1 MAAVELEWIP
11 ETLYNTAISAVVDN
25 YIRSRRDIRSLPEN
39 IQFDVYYKSE
49 GGIRQCGLQW
59 ALEAPSPLAG
69 EQSRVEWRIQQ
80 QRGPGQQLGGK
91 RVAWGAGD
99 SLGGSRG
106 QSLPKAGAEA
116 ARVHL
121 PPRPRVLL
129 HCSTCLDE
137 LSCEWGRRGRCL
149 APGLRLPH
157 LRGQSLGI
165 LSASIAISGSH
176 TLLCPI
182 WSVKSDDPN
191 LAAILKRLVDI
202 KKGNTLILQYL
213 KRSSLTSVNYSLPQH
228 PDVEM
233 LIIPSQQSSTHRREV
248 SSEDED
254 EEMPEDAEDLDH
266 YEMKEKNQLRA
277 GSLKMMAS
285 EKKTWPSLKLK
296 NQRQDYL
303 NGAVSGSVQ
312 ATACL
317 MKKLGVMSP
326 FLCRGY
332 VLGGGAICME
342 LLTKQGWS
350 SAYLIESVIMQ
361 ISATLL
367 YQQGRLCQ
375 LGSEFC
381 ELEVFAKV
389 LRALD
394 KRHLLHHCFQAL
406 MDHGVKVASVL
417 AYSFSRRCSYIAES
431 DAAVKEKAIQVGF
444 VLGGFLS
451 DAGWYSDAEKVFLSC
466 LQLCTLHDE
475 MLHWFRAVECC
486 VRLLHVRNGN
496 CKYHLGE
503 ETFKLAQTYMD
514 KLSKHGQQANKAAL
528 YGELCALLFA
538 KSHYDEAYKWCI
550 EAMKEITA
558 GLPVKVVVDVLR
570 QASKACVVK
579 REFKKA
585 EQLIKHAV
593 YLARDHFGSKHPK
606 YSDTLLDYGFYLLN
620 VDNICQSVAIYQA
633 ALDIRQSVFGGKN
646 IHVAT
651 AHEDLAYSSY
661 VHQYSS
667 GKFDNALFHAER
679 AIGIITHILPED
691 HLLLASSKRVKALI
705 LEEIAIDC
713 HNKETEQRLLQ
724 EAHDLHLSSLQ
735 LAKKAFGEFNVQ
747 TAKHYGNLGRLYQS
761 MRKFKE
767 AEEMHIKAIQ
777 IKEQLLGQEDY
788 EVALSVGHLA
798 SLYNYDMNQYEN
810 AEKLYLRSI
819 AIGKK
824 LFGEGYSGLEYD
836 YRGLIKLY
844 NSVGNYEK
852 VFEYHNVLSNWNRLR
867 DRQYSVTDAL
877 EDVNTSPQST
887 EEVVQS
893 FLISQNVEGP
903 SC

>member
-25 YIRSRRDIRSLPEN
+25 YSRSRRDIRSLPEN
-39 IQFDVYYKSE
+39 IQFDVYYK
-49 GGIRQCGLQW
+49 
-59 ALEAPSPLAG
+59 
-69 EQSRVEWRIQQ
+69 
-80 QRGPGQQLGGK
+80 
-91 RVAWGAGD
+91 
-99 SLGGSRG
+99 
-106 QSLPKAGAEA
+106 
-116 ARVHL
+116 
-121 PPRPRVLL
+121 
-129 HCSTCLDE
+129 
-137 LSCEWGRRGRCL
+137 
-149 APGLRLPH
+149 
-157 LRGQSLGI
+157 
-165 LSASIAISGSH
+165 
-176 TLLCPI
+176 
-182 WSVKSDDPN
+182 
-191 LAAILKRLVDI
+191 
-202 KKGNTLILQYL
+202 
-213 KRSSLTSVNYSLPQH
+213 
-228 PDVEM
+228 
-233 LIIPSQQSSTHRREV
+233 
-248 SSEDED
+248 
-254 EEMPEDAEDLDH
+254 
-266 YEMKEKNQLRA
+266 
-277 GSLKMMAS
+277 
-285 EKKTWPSLKLK
+285 
-296 NQRQDYL
+296 
-303 NGAVSGSVQ
+303 
-312 ATACL
+312 
-317 MKKLGVMSP
+317 
-326 FLCRGY
+326 
-332 VLGGGAICME
+332 
-342 LLTKQGWS
+342 
-350 SAYLIESVIMQ
+350 
-361 ISATLL
+361 L

-375 LGSEFC
+375 LGGEFC

-389 LRALD
+389 LRASD

-417 AYSFSRRCSYIAES
+417 ANSFSRRCSYIAES
-431 DAAVKEKAIQVGF
+431 DAHVKEKAIQFGF

-451 DAGWYSDAEKVFLSC
+451 DAGWYGDAEKVFLSC
-466 LQLCTLHDE
+466 LQLCTLHSE
-475 MLHWFRAVECC
+475 VLHCYRAVECC

-503 ETFKLAQTYMD
+503 ETFKLAQSYMD
-514 KLSKHGQQANKAAL
+514 KLAKHGHQANKAAL

-538 KSHYDEAYKWCI
+538 KSHYDEAYRWCI
-550 EAMKEITA
+550 EAMKEITP
-558 GLPVKVVVDVLR
+558 GLPVKVIVDVLR
-570 QASKACVVK
+570 QASKVIF
-579 REFKKA
+579 RFKKMSPWI
-585 EQLIKHAV
+585 LIQYFV
-593 YLARDHFGSKHPK
+593 SCREHFGHKHPK

-620 VDNICQSVAIYQA
+620 VDNICQSVAIYQT

-679 AIGIITHILPED
+679 AIDIITHILPED

-713 HNKETEQRLLQ
+713 HNKETEERLLQ

-777 IKEQLLGQEDY
+777 IKEQLLGHEDY

-798 SLYNYDMNQYEN
+798 SLYNYDMNQYED
-810 AEKLYLRSI
+810 AERLYLRSI

-867 DRQYSVTDAL
+867 DRQFAVADAL
-877 EDVNTSPQST
+877 EDVNTTPQQT
-887 EEVVQS
+887 QEVVQA
-893 FLISQNVEGP
+893 FLLAQSLGP
-903 SC
+903 TRPCLG

>member
-25 YIRSRRDIRSLPEN
+25 YSRSRRDIRSLPEN
-39 IQFDVYYKSE
+39 IQFDVYYK
-49 GGIRQCGLQW
+49 
-59 ALEAPSPLAG
+59 
-69 EQSRVEWRIQQ
+69 
-80 QRGPGQQLGGK
+80 
-91 RVAWGAGD
+91 
-99 SLGGSRG
+99 
-106 QSLPKAGAEA
+106 
-116 ARVHL
+116 
-121 PPRPRVLL
+121 
-129 HCSTCLDE
+129 
-137 LSCEWGRRGRCL
+137 
-149 APGLRLPH
+149 
-157 LRGQSLGI
+157 
-165 LSASIAISGSH
+165 
-176 TLLCPI
+176 
-182 WSVKSDDPN
+182 
-191 LAAILKRLVDI
+191 
-202 KKGNTLILQYL
+202 
-213 KRSSLTSVNYSLPQH
+213 
-228 PDVEM
+228 
-233 LIIPSQQSSTHRREV
+233 
-248 SSEDED
+248 
-254 EEMPEDAEDLDH
+254 
-266 YEMKEKNQLRA
+266 
-277 GSLKMMAS
+277 
-285 EKKTWPSLKLK
+285 
-296 NQRQDYL
+296 
-303 NGAVSGSVQ
+303 
-312 ATACL
+312 
-317 MKKLGVMSP
+317 
-326 FLCRGY
+326 
-332 VLGGGAICME
+332 
-342 LLTKQGWS
+342 
-350 SAYLIESVIMQ
+350 
-361 ISATLL
+361 L

-375 LGSEFC
+375 LGGEFC

-389 LRALD
+389 LRASD

-417 AYSFSRRCSYIAES
+417 ANSFSRRCSYIAES
-431 DAAVKEKAIQVGF
+431 DAHVKEKAIQFGF

-451 DAGWYSDAEKVFLSC
+451 DAGWYGDAEKVFLSC
-466 LQLCTLHDE
+466 LQLCTLHSE
-475 MLHWFRAVECC
+475 VLHCYRAVECC

-503 ETFKLAQTYMD
+503 ETFKLAQSYMD
-514 KLSKHGQQANKAAL
+514 KLAKHGHQANKAAL

-538 KSHYDEAYKWCI
+538 KSHYDEAYRWCI
-550 EAMKEITA
+550 EAMKEITP

-579 REFKKA
+579 REFRKA

-593 YLARDHFGSKHPK
+593 FLAREHFGHKHPK

-620 VDNICQSVAIYQA
+620 VDNICQSVAIYQT

-661 VHQYSS
+661 TLSAFACFS
-667 GKFDNALFHAER
+667 P
-679 AIGIITHILPED
+679 T
-691 HLLLASSKRVKALI
+691 ALI

-713 HNKETEQRLLQ
+713 HNKETEERLLQ

-777 IKEQLLGQEDY
+777 IKEQLLGHEDY

-798 SLYNYDMNQYEN
+798 SLYNYDMNQYED
-810 AEKLYLRSI
+810 AERLYLRSI

-867 DRQYSVTDAL
+867 DRQFAVADAL
-877 EDVNTSPQST
+877 EDVNTTPQQT
-887 EEVVQS
+887 QEVVQA
-893 FLISQNVEGP
+893 FLLAQSLGP
-903 SC
+903 TRPCLG

>member
-25 YIRSRRDIRSLPEN
+25 YGRSRRDIRSLPEN
-39 IQFDVYYKSE
+39 IQFDVYYK
-49 GGIRQCGLQW
+49 
-59 ALEAPSPLAG
+59 
-69 EQSRVEWRIQQ
+69 
-80 QRGPGQQLGGK
+80 
-91 RVAWGAGD
+91 
-99 SLGGSRG
+99 
-106 QSLPKAGAEA
+106 
-116 ARVHL
+116 
-121 PPRPRVLL
+121 
-129 HCSTCLDE
+129 
-137 LSCEWGRRGRCL
+137 
-149 APGLRLPH
+149 
-157 LRGQSLGI
+157 
-165 LSASIAISGSH
+165 
-176 TLLCPI
+176 
-182 WSVKSDDPN
+182 
-191 LAAILKRLVDI
+191 
-202 KKGNTLILQYL
+202 
-213 KRSSLTSVNYSLPQH
+213 
-228 PDVEM
+228 
-233 LIIPSQQSSTHRREV
+233 
-248 SSEDED
+248 
-254 EEMPEDAEDLDH
+254 
-266 YEMKEKNQLRA
+266 
-277 GSLKMMAS
+277 
-285 EKKTWPSLKLK
+285 
-296 NQRQDYL
+296 
-303 NGAVSGSVQ
+303 
-312 ATACL
+312 
-317 MKKLGVMSP
+317 
-326 FLCRGY
+326 
-332 VLGGGAICME
+332 
-342 LLTKQGWS
+342 
-350 SAYLIESVIMQ
+350 
-361 ISATLL
+361 L

-375 LGSEFC
+375 LGGEFC

-389 LRALD
+389 LRASD

-417 AYSFSRRCSYIAES
+417 ANSFSRRCSYIAES
-431 DAAVKEKAIQVGF
+431 DAHVKEKAIQFGF
-444 VLGGFLS
+444 VLGM
-451 DAGWYSDAEKVFLSC
+451 APV
-466 LQLCTLHDE
+466 
-475 MLHWFRAVECC
+475 
-486 VRLLHVRNGN
+486 LLHVRNGN

-503 ETFKLAQTYMD
+503 ETFKLAQSYMD
-514 KLSKHGQQANKAAL
+514 KLAKHGHQANKAAL

-538 KSHYDEAYKWCI
+538 KSHYDEAYRWCI
-550 EAMKEITA
+550 EAMKEITI

-579 REFKKA
+579 REFRKA

-593 YLARDHFGSKHPK
+593 FLAREHFGHKHPK

-620 VDNICQSVAIYQA
+620 VDNICQSVAIYQT

-679 AIGIITHILPED
+679 AIDIITHILPED

-713 HNKETEQRLLQ
+713 HNKETEERLLQ

-798 SLYNYDMNQYEN
+798 SLYNYDMNQYDD
-810 AEKLYLRSI
+810 AERLYLRSI

-852 VFEYHNVLSNWNRLR
+852 VFEYHNILSNWNRLR
-867 DRQYSVTDAL
+867 DRQFAVADAL
-877 EDVNTSPQST
+877 EDVNTSPQAT
-887 EEVVQS
+887 EQVVQS
-893 FLISQNVEGP
+893 FLLSQSHGAGRP
-903 SC
+903 CLG

>member
-25 YIRSRRDIRSLPEN
+25 YSRSRRDIRSLPEN
-39 IQFDVYYKSE
+39 IQFDVYYK
-49 GGIRQCGLQW
+49 
-59 ALEAPSPLAG
+59 
-69 EQSRVEWRIQQ
+69 
-80 QRGPGQQLGGK
+80 
-91 RVAWGAGD
+91 
-99 SLGGSRG
+99 
-106 QSLPKAGAEA
+106 
-116 ARVHL
+116 
-121 PPRPRVLL
+121 
-129 HCSTCLDE
+129 
-137 LSCEWGRRGRCL
+137 
-149 APGLRLPH
+149 
-157 LRGQSLGI
+157 
-165 LSASIAISGSH
+165 
-176 TLLCPI
+176 
-182 WSVKSDDPN
+182 
-191 LAAILKRLVDI
+191 
-202 KKGNTLILQYL
+202 
-213 KRSSLTSVNYSLPQH
+213 
-228 PDVEM
+228 
-233 LIIPSQQSSTHRREV
+233 
-248 SSEDED
+248 
-254 EEMPEDAEDLDH
+254 
-266 YEMKEKNQLRA
+266 
-277 GSLKMMAS
+277 
-285 EKKTWPSLKLK
+285 
-296 NQRQDYL
+296 
-303 NGAVSGSVQ
+303 
-312 ATACL
+312 
-317 MKKLGVMSP
+317 
-326 FLCRGY
+326 
-332 VLGGGAICME
+332 
-342 LLTKQGWS
+342 
-350 SAYLIESVIMQ
+350 
-361 ISATLL
+361 L

-375 LGSEFC
+375 LGGEFC

-389 LRALD
+389 LRASD

-417 AYSFSRRCSYIAES
+417 ANSFSRRCSYIAES
-431 DAAVKEKAIQVGF
+431 DAHVKEKAIQFGF

-451 DAGWYSDAEKVFLSC
+451 DAGWYGDAEKVFLSC
-466 LQLCTLHDE
+466 LQLCTLHSE
-475 MLHWFRAVECC
+475 VLHCYRAVECC

-503 ETFKLAQTYMD
+503 ETFKLAQSYMD
-514 KLSKHGQQANKAAL
+514 KLAKHGHQANKAAL

-538 KSHYDEAYKWCI
+538 KSHYDEAYRWCI
-550 EAMKEITA
+550 EAMKEITP

-570 QASKACVVK
+570 QASKRTFWTQASQVL
-579 REFKKA
+579 R
-585 EQLIKHAV
+585 HA
-593 YLARDHFGSKHPK
+593 
-606 YSDTLLDYGFYLLN
+606 T
-620 VDNICQSVAIYQA
+620 

-679 AIGIITHILPED
+679 AIDIITHILPED

-713 HNKETEQRLLQ
+713 HNKETEERLLQ

-777 IKEQLLGQEDY
+777 IKEQLLGHEDY

-798 SLYNYDMNQYEN
+798 SLYNYDMNQYED
-810 AEKLYLRSI
+810 AERLYLRSI

-867 DRQYSVTDAL
+867 DRQFAVADAL
-877 EDVNTSPQST
+877 EDVNTTPQQT
-887 EEVVQS
+887 QEVVQA
-893 FLISQNVEGP
+893 FLLAQSLGP
-903 SC
+903 TRPCLG

>member
-25 YIRSRRDIRSLPEN
+25 YSRSRRDIRSLPEN
-39 IQFDVYYKSE
+39 IQFDVYYK
-49 GGIRQCGLQW
+49 
-59 ALEAPSPLAG
+59 
-69 EQSRVEWRIQQ
+69 
-80 QRGPGQQLGGK
+80 
-91 RVAWGAGD
+91 
-99 SLGGSRG
+99 
-106 QSLPKAGAEA
+106 
-116 ARVHL
+116 
-121 PPRPRVLL
+121 
-129 HCSTCLDE
+129 
-137 LSCEWGRRGRCL
+137 
-149 APGLRLPH
+149 
-157 LRGQSLGI
+157 
-165 LSASIAISGSH
+165 
-176 TLLCPI
+176 
-182 WSVKSDDPN
+182 
-191 LAAILKRLVDI
+191 
-202 KKGNTLILQYL
+202 
-213 KRSSLTSVNYSLPQH
+213 
-228 PDVEM
+228 
-233 LIIPSQQSSTHRREV
+233 
-248 SSEDED
+248 
-254 EEMPEDAEDLDH
+254 
-266 YEMKEKNQLRA
+266 
-277 GSLKMMAS
+277 
-285 EKKTWPSLKLK
+285 
-296 NQRQDYL
+296 
-303 NGAVSGSVQ
+303 
-312 ATACL
+312 
-317 MKKLGVMSP
+317 
-326 FLCRGY
+326 
-332 VLGGGAICME
+332 
-342 LLTKQGWS
+342 
-350 SAYLIESVIMQ
+350 
-361 ISATLL
+361 L

-375 LGSEFC
+375 LGGEFC

-389 LRALD
+389 LRASD

-417 AYSFSRRCSYIAES
+417 ANSFSRRCSYIAES
-431 DAAVKEKAIQVGF
+431 DAHVKEKAIQFGF

-451 DAGWYSDAEKVFLSC
+451 DAGWYGDAEKVFLSC
-466 LQLCTLHDE
+466 LQLCTLHSE
-475 MLHWFRAVECC
+475 VLHCYRAVECC

-503 ETFKLAQTYMD
+503 ETFKLAQSYMD
-514 KLSKHGQQANKAAL
+514 KLAKHGHQANKAAL

-550 EAMKEITA
+550 EAMKEITP

-579 REFKKA
+579 REFRKA

-593 YLARDHFGSKHPK
+593 FLAREHFGHKHPK

-620 VDNICQSVAIYQA
+620 VDNICQSVAIYQT

-679 AIGIITHILPED
+679 AIDIITHILPED

-713 HNKETEQRLLQ
+713 HNKETEERLLQ

-761 MRKFKE
+761 MRKFKYDD
-767 AEEMHIKAIQ
+767 AER
-777 IKEQLLGQEDY
+777 
-788 EVALSVGHLA
+788 
-798 SLYNYDMNQYEN
+798 
-810 AEKLYLRSI
+810 LYLRSI
-819 AIGKK
+819 AIGQRGGWWCESGVNTMTEEQPCKK

-867 DRQYSVTDAL
+867 DRQFAVADAL
-877 EDVNTSPQST
+877 EDVNTTPQQT
-887 EEVVQS
+887 QEVVQA
-893 FLISQNVEGP
+893 FLLAQSLDGLQ
-903 SC
+903 SAK

>member
-39 IQFDVYYKSE
+39 IQFDVYYK
-49 GGIRQCGLQW
+49 
-59 ALEAPSPLAG
+59 
-69 EQSRVEWRIQQ
+69 
-80 QRGPGQQLGGK
+80 
-91 RVAWGAGD
+91 
-99 SLGGSRG
+99 
-106 QSLPKAGAEA
+106 
-116 ARVHL
+116 
-121 PPRPRVLL
+121 
-129 HCSTCLDE
+129 
-137 LSCEWGRRGRCL
+137 
-149 APGLRLPH
+149 
-157 LRGQSLGI
+157 
-165 LSASIAISGSH
+165 
-176 TLLCPI
+176 
-182 WSVKSDDPN
+182 
-191 LAAILKRLVDI
+191 
-202 KKGNTLILQYL
+202 
-213 KRSSLTSVNYSLPQH
+213 
-228 PDVEM
+228 
-233 LIIPSQQSSTHRREV
+233 
-248 SSEDED
+248 
-254 EEMPEDAEDLDH
+254 
-266 YEMKEKNQLRA
+266 
-277 GSLKMMAS
+277 
-285 EKKTWPSLKLK
+285 
-296 NQRQDYL
+296 
-303 NGAVSGSVQ
+303 
-312 ATACL
+312 
-317 MKKLGVMSP
+317 
-326 FLCRGY
+326 
-332 VLGGGAICME
+332 
-342 LLTKQGWS
+342 
-350 SAYLIESVIMQ
+350 
-361 ISATLL
+361 L

-538 KSHYDEAYKWCI
+538 KSHYDEISFLHIRFKAVHICNGKFKSDKPGTVAHTCNPRSLGPAWASETLPLQKISQAYKWCI

-844 NSVGNYEK
+844 NSIGNYEK

>member
-1 MAAVELEWIP
+1 MAAVELEWVP
-11 ETLYNTAISAVVDN
+11 ETLYNTAISAVVDS
-25 YIRSRRDIRSLPEN
+25 YGRARRRDIRSLPEN
-39 IQFDVYYKSE
+39 IQFDVYYK
-49 GGIRQCGLQW
+49 
-59 ALEAPSPLAG
+59 
-69 EQSRVEWRIQQ
+69 
-80 QRGPGQQLGGK
+80 
-91 RVAWGAGD
+91 
-99 SLGGSRG
+99 
-106 QSLPKAGAEA
+106 
-116 ARVHL
+116 
-121 PPRPRVLL
+121 
-129 HCSTCLDE
+129 
-137 LSCEWGRRGRCL
+137 
-149 APGLRLPH
+149 
-157 LRGQSLGI
+157 
-165 LSASIAISGSH
+165 
-176 TLLCPI
+176 
-182 WSVKSDDPN
+182 
-191 LAAILKRLVDI
+191 
-202 KKGNTLILQYL
+202 
-213 KRSSLTSVNYSLPQH
+213 
-228 PDVEM
+228 
-233 LIIPSQQSSTHRREV
+233 
-248 SSEDED
+248 
-254 EEMPEDAEDLDH
+254 
-266 YEMKEKNQLRA
+266 
-277 GSLKMMAS
+277 
-285 EKKTWPSLKLK
+285 
-296 NQRQDYL
+296 
-303 NGAVSGSVQ
+303 
-312 ATACL
+312 
-317 MKKLGVMSP
+317 
-326 FLCRGY
+326 
-332 VLGGGAICME
+332 
-342 LLTKQGWS
+342 
-350 SAYLIESVIMQ
+350 
-361 ISATLL
+361 L

-431 DAAVKEKAIQVGF
+431 DAAVKEKAIQIGF

-451 DAGWYSDAEKVFLSC
+451 DAGWYSDAEKVFVSC
-466 LQLCTLHDE
+466 LQLCNLHDE

-503 ETFKLAQTYMD
+503 ETFKLAQSYME
-514 KLSKHGQQANKAAL
+514 KLAEH
-528 YGELCALLFA
+528 
-538 KSHYDEAYKWCI
+538 
-550 EAMKEITA
+550 
-558 GLPVKVVVDVLR
+558 
-570 QASKACVVK
+570 ASKPTKLPSTESCVLCSLQRVIMM
-579 REFKKA
+579 RE
-585 EQLIKHAV
+585 
-593 YLARDHFGSKHPK
+593 HFGAKHPK

-620 VDNICQSVAIYQA
+620 VDNICQSVAIYQT

-844 NSVGNYEK
+844 NSIGNYEK
-852 VFEYHNVLSNWNRLR
+852 VFEYHNILANWNRLR
-867 DRQYSVTDAL
+867 DRQFSVTDAL
-877 EDVNTSPQST
+877 EDVSTSPQST
-887 EEVVQS
+887 EQ
-893 FLISQNVEGP
+893 ISPQ
-903 SC
+903 

>member
-1 MAAVELEWIP
+1 MAAVELEWVP
-11 ETLYNTAISAVVDN
+11 ETLYNTAISAVVDS
-25 YIRSRRDIRSLPEN
+25 YGRARRRDIRSLPEN
-39 IQFDVYYKSE
+39 IQFDVYYK
-49 GGIRQCGLQW
+49 
-59 ALEAPSPLAG
+59 
-69 EQSRVEWRIQQ
+69 
-80 QRGPGQQLGGK
+80 
-91 RVAWGAGD
+91 
-99 SLGGSRG
+99 
-106 QSLPKAGAEA
+106 
-116 ARVHL
+116 
-121 PPRPRVLL
+121 
-129 HCSTCLDE
+129 
-137 LSCEWGRRGRCL
+137 
-149 APGLRLPH
+149 
-157 LRGQSLGI
+157 
-165 LSASIAISGSH
+165 
-176 TLLCPI
+176 
-182 WSVKSDDPN
+182 
-191 LAAILKRLVDI
+191 
-202 KKGNTLILQYL
+202 
-213 KRSSLTSVNYSLPQH
+213 
-228 PDVEM
+228 
-233 LIIPSQQSSTHRREV
+233 
-248 SSEDED
+248 
-254 EEMPEDAEDLDH
+254 
-266 YEMKEKNQLRA
+266 
-277 GSLKMMAS
+277 
-285 EKKTWPSLKLK
+285 
-296 NQRQDYL
+296 
-303 NGAVSGSVQ
+303 
-312 ATACL
+312 
-317 MKKLGVMSP
+317 
-326 FLCRGY
+326 
-332 VLGGGAICME
+332 
-342 LLTKQGWS
+342 
-350 SAYLIESVIMQ
+350 
-361 ISATLL
+361 L

-431 DAAVKEKAIQVGF
+431 DSAVKEKAIQIGF

-475 MLHWFRAVECC
+475 ILHWFRAVECC

-503 ETFKLAQTYMD
+503 ETFKLAQSYMD
-514 KLSKHGQQANKAAL
+514 KLAKHGQQANKAAL

-550 EAMKEITA
+550 EAMKEITV

-593 YLARDHFGSKHPK
+593 YLAREHFGAKHPK

-620 VDNICQSVAIYQA
+620 VDNICQSVAIYQT

-852 VFEYHNVLSNWNRLR
+852 VFEYHNILANWNRLR
-867 DRQYSVTDAL
+867 DRQFSVTDAL
-877 EDVNTSPQST
+877 EDVSTSPQST

-893 FLISQNVEGP
+893 FLMSQNVDGQ
-903 SC
+903 SS

>member
-39 IQFDVYYKSE
+39 IQFDVYYK
-49 GGIRQCGLQW
+49 
-59 ALEAPSPLAG
+59 
-69 EQSRVEWRIQQ
+69 
-80 QRGPGQQLGGK
+80 
-91 RVAWGAGD
+91 
-99 SLGGSRG
+99 
-106 QSLPKAGAEA
+106 
-116 ARVHL
+116 
-121 PPRPRVLL
+121 
-129 HCSTCLDE
+129 
-137 LSCEWGRRGRCL
+137 
-149 APGLRLPH
+149 
-157 LRGQSLGI
+157 
-165 LSASIAISGSH
+165 
-176 TLLCPI
+176 
-182 WSVKSDDPN
+182 
-191 LAAILKRLVDI
+191 
-202 KKGNTLILQYL
+202 
-213 KRSSLTSVNYSLPQH
+213 
-228 PDVEM
+228 
-233 LIIPSQQSSTHRREV
+233 
-248 SSEDED
+248 
-254 EEMPEDAEDLDH
+254 
-266 YEMKEKNQLRA
+266 
-277 GSLKMMAS
+277 
-285 EKKTWPSLKLK
+285 
-296 NQRQDYL
+296 
-303 NGAVSGSVQ
+303 
-312 ATACL
+312 
-317 MKKLGVMSP
+317 
-326 FLCRGY
+326 
-332 VLGGGAICME
+332 
-342 LLTKQGWS
+342 
-350 SAYLIESVIMQ
+350 
-361 ISATLL
+361 L

-486 VRLLHVRNGN
+486 VRVSLCSPGCRVSVYISKAGQKLSSPPEPSECWGNSICKSGATSLCLQRAGTNDVLYHWLLHVRNGN

-514 KLSKHGQQANKAAL
+514 KLSKHGQQANRAAL

-538 KSHYDEAYKWCI
+538 KSHYDEAYKWCV

-691 HLLLASSKRVKALI
+691 HLLLASSKRVKGFLYVALAVLDSLCRPGWPRTQRSTCLRLPSAGIKALI

-844 NSVGNYEK
+844 NSIGNYEK

-877 EDVNTSPQST
+877 EDVNSSPQST

-893 FLISQNVEGP
+893 FLMSQNVEGP

>member
-25 YIRSRRDIRSLPEN
+25 YSRSRGDIRSLPEN
-39 IQFDVYYKSE
+39 IQFDVYYK
-49 GGIRQCGLQW
+49 
-59 ALEAPSPLAG
+59 
-69 EQSRVEWRIQQ
+69 
-80 QRGPGQQLGGK
+80 
-91 RVAWGAGD
+91 
-99 SLGGSRG
+99 
-106 QSLPKAGAEA
+106 
-116 ARVHL
+116 
-121 PPRPRVLL
+121 
-129 HCSTCLDE
+129 
-137 LSCEWGRRGRCL
+137 
-149 APGLRLPH
+149 
-157 LRGQSLGI
+157 
-165 LSASIAISGSH
+165 
-176 TLLCPI
+176 
-182 WSVKSDDPN
+182 
-191 LAAILKRLVDI
+191 
-202 KKGNTLILQYL
+202 
-213 KRSSLTSVNYSLPQH
+213 
-228 PDVEM
+228 
-233 LIIPSQQSSTHRREV
+233 
-248 SSEDED
+248 
-254 EEMPEDAEDLDH
+254 
-266 YEMKEKNQLRA
+266 
-277 GSLKMMAS
+277 
-285 EKKTWPSLKLK
+285 
-296 NQRQDYL
+296 
-303 NGAVSGSVQ
+303 
-312 ATACL
+312 
-317 MKKLGVMSP
+317 
-326 FLCRGY
+326 
-332 VLGGGAICME
+332 
-342 LLTKQGWS
+342 
-350 SAYLIESVIMQ
+350 
-361 ISATLL
+361 L

-375 LGSEFC
+375 LGGEFC

-389 LRALD
+389 LRASD

-406 MDHGVKVASVL
+406 MDHGVKVSSVL
-417 AYSFSRRCSYIAES
+417 ANSFGRRCSYIAES
-431 DAAVKEKAIQVGF
+431 SAHVKEKAVQFGF

-475 MLHWFRAVECC
+475 VLQWYRAVECC

-503 ETFKLAQTYMD
+503 ETFKLAQAYMD
-514 KLSKHGQQANKAAL
+514 KLAKHGHRANKAAL

-538 KSHYDEAYKWCI
+538 KSHYDEV
-550 EAMKEITA
+550 
-558 GLPVKVVVDVLR
+558 GLPVIHIISVGR
-570 QASKACVVK
+570 ESACVVK
-579 REFKKA
+579 REFRKA

-593 YLARDHFGSKHPK
+593 FLAREHFGHKHPK

-620 VDNICQSVAIYQA
+620 VDNICQSVAIYQT

-679 AIGIITHILPED
+679 AIDIITHILPED

-713 HNKETEQRLLQ
+713 HNKETEERLLQ

-798 SLYNYDMNQYEN
+798 SLYNYDMNQYDD
-810 AEKLYLRSI
+810 AERLYLRSI

-867 DRQYSVTDAL
+867 DRQFAVADAL
-877 EDVNTSPQST
+877 EDVNTSPQQT
-887 EEVVQS
+887 REVVQA
-893 FLISQNVEGP
+893 FLLAQSHGP
-903 SC
+903 PRSLLG

>member
-1 MAAVELEWIP
+1 MAAAELEWIP
-11 ETLYNTAISAVVDN
+11 ESLYNTAISAVVDN
-25 YIRSRRDIRSLPEN
+25 YSRSRRDIRSLPEN
-39 IQFDVYYKSE
+39 IQFDVYYK
-49 GGIRQCGLQW
+49 
-59 ALEAPSPLAG
+59 
-69 EQSRVEWRIQQ
+69 
-80 QRGPGQQLGGK
+80 
-91 RVAWGAGD
+91 
-99 SLGGSRG
+99 
-106 QSLPKAGAEA
+106 
-116 ARVHL
+116 
-121 PPRPRVLL
+121 
-129 HCSTCLDE
+129 
-137 LSCEWGRRGRCL
+137 
-149 APGLRLPH
+149 
-157 LRGQSLGI
+157 
-165 LSASIAISGSH
+165 
-176 TLLCPI
+176 
-182 WSVKSDDPN
+182 
-191 LAAILKRLVDI
+191 
-202 KKGNTLILQYL
+202 
-213 KRSSLTSVNYSLPQH
+213 
-228 PDVEM
+228 
-233 LIIPSQQSSTHRREV
+233 
-248 SSEDED
+248 
-254 EEMPEDAEDLDH
+254 
-266 YEMKEKNQLRA
+266 
-277 GSLKMMAS
+277 
-285 EKKTWPSLKLK
+285 
-296 NQRQDYL
+296 
-303 NGAVSGSVQ
+303 
-312 ATACL
+312 
-317 MKKLGVMSP
+317 
-326 FLCRGY
+326 
-332 VLGGGAICME
+332 
-342 LLTKQGWS
+342 
-350 SAYLIESVIMQ
+350 
-361 ISATLL
+361 L

-375 LGSEFC
+375 LGGEFC

-389 LRALD
+389 LRASD

-417 AYSFSRRCSYIAES
+417 ANSFSRRCSYIAES
-431 DAAVKEKAIQVGF
+431 DAHVKEKAIQFGF

-451 DAGWYSDAEKVFLSC
+451 DAGWYGDAEKVFLSC
-466 LQLCTLHDE
+466 LQLCSLHSE
-475 MLHWFRAVECC
+475 VLHCFRAVECC

-503 ETFKLAQTYMD
+503 ETFKLAQSFMD
-514 KLSKHGQQANKAAL
+514 KLSTHGHQANRAAL

-538 KSHYDEAYKWCI
+538 KSHYDEAYRWCI
-550 EAMKEITA
+550 EAMKEITP

-579 REFKKA
+579 REFRKA

-593 YLARDHFGSKHPK
+593 FLAREHFGHKHPK

-620 VDNICQSVAIYQA
+620 VDNICQSVAIYQT
-633 ALDIRQSVFGGKN
+633 N

-679 AIGIITHILPED
+679 AIDIITHILPED

-713 HNKETEQRLLQ
+713 HNKETEERLLQ

-777 IKEQLLGQEDY
+777 IKEQLLGHEDY

-798 SLYNYDMNQYEN
+798 SLYNYDMNQYED
-810 AEKLYLRSI
+810 AERLYLRSI

-867 DRQYSVTDAL
+867 DRQFAVADAL
-877 EDVNTSPQST
+877 EDVNTTPQQT
-887 EEVVQS
+887 QEVVQA
-893 FLISQNVEGP
+893 FLLAQSLGP
-903 SC
+903 TRPALA

>member
-1 MAAVELEWIP
+1 
-11 ETLYNTAISAVVDN
+11 
-25 YIRSRRDIRSLPEN
+25 
-39 IQFDVYYKSE
+39 
-49 GGIRQCGLQW
+49 
-59 ALEAPSPLAG
+59 
-69 EQSRVEWRIQQ
+69 
-80 QRGPGQQLGGK
+80 
-91 RVAWGAGD
+91 
-99 SLGGSRG
+99 
-106 QSLPKAGAEA
+106 
-116 ARVHL
+116 
-121 PPRPRVLL
+121 
-129 HCSTCLDE
+129 
-137 LSCEWGRRGRCL
+137 
-149 APGLRLPH
+149 
-157 LRGQSLGI
+157 
-165 LSASIAISGSH
+165 
-176 TLLCPI
+176 
-182 WSVKSDDPN
+182 
-191 LAAILKRLVDI
+191 
-202 KKGNTLILQYL
+202 
-213 KRSSLTSVNYSLPQH
+213 
-228 PDVEM
+228 
-233 LIIPSQQSSTHRREV
+233 
-248 SSEDED
+248 
-254 EEMPEDAEDLDH
+254 
-266 YEMKEKNQLRA
+266 
-277 GSLKMMAS
+277 
-285 EKKTWPSLKLK
+285 
-296 NQRQDYL
+296 
-303 NGAVSGSVQ
+303 
-312 ATACL
+312 
-317 MKKLGVMSP
+317 
-326 FLCRGY
+326 
-332 VLGGGAICME
+332 
-342 LLTKQGWS
+342 
-350 SAYLIESVIMQ
+350 
-361 ISATLL
+361 
-367 YQQGRLCQ
+367 
-375 LGSEFC
+375 
-381 ELEVFAKV
+381 
-389 LRALD
+389 
-394 KRHLLHHCFQAL
+394 HLLHHCFQAL

-514 KLSKHGQQANKAAL
+514 KLSKHGQQANRAAL

-538 KSHYDEAYKWCI
+538 KSHYDEAYKWCV

-570 QASKACVVK
+570 QASK
-579 REFKKA
+579 
-585 EQLIKHAV
+585 
-593 YLARDHFGSKHPK
+593 
-606 YSDTLLDYGFYLLN
+606 
-620 VDNICQSVAIYQA
+620 A

-844 NSVGNYEK
+844 NSIGNYEK

-877 EDVNTSPQST
+877 EDVNSSPQST

-893 FLISQNVEGP
+893 FLMSQNVEGP

>member
-25 YIRSRRDIRSLPEN
+25 YSRSRRDIRSLPEN
-39 IQFDVYYKSE
+39 IQFDVYYK
-49 GGIRQCGLQW
+49 
-59 ALEAPSPLAG
+59 
-69 EQSRVEWRIQQ
+69 
-80 QRGPGQQLGGK
+80 
-91 RVAWGAGD
+91 
-99 SLGGSRG
+99 
-106 QSLPKAGAEA
+106 
-116 ARVHL
+116 
-121 PPRPRVLL
+121 
-129 HCSTCLDE
+129 
-137 LSCEWGRRGRCL
+137 
-149 APGLRLPH
+149 
-157 LRGQSLGI
+157 
-165 LSASIAISGSH
+165 
-176 TLLCPI
+176 
-182 WSVKSDDPN
+182 
-191 LAAILKRLVDI
+191 
-202 KKGNTLILQYL
+202 
-213 KRSSLTSVNYSLPQH
+213 
-228 PDVEM
+228 
-233 LIIPSQQSSTHRREV
+233 
-248 SSEDED
+248 
-254 EEMPEDAEDLDH
+254 
-266 YEMKEKNQLRA
+266 
-277 GSLKMMAS
+277 
-285 EKKTWPSLKLK
+285 
-296 NQRQDYL
+296 
-303 NGAVSGSVQ
+303 
-312 ATACL
+312 
-317 MKKLGVMSP
+317 
-326 FLCRGY
+326 
-332 VLGGGAICME
+332 
-342 LLTKQGWS
+342 
-350 SAYLIESVIMQ
+350 
-361 ISATLL
+361 L

-375 LGSEFC
+375 LGGEFC

-389 LRALD
+389 LRASD

-406 MDHGVKVASVL
+406 MDHGVKVASIL
-417 AYSFSRRCSYIAES
+417 ANSFSRRCSYIAES
-431 DAAVKEKAIQVGF
+431 DAHVKEKAIQFGF

-451 DAGWYSDAEKVFLSC
+451 DAGWYGDAEKVFLSC
-466 LQLCTLHDE
+466 LQLCMLHDE
-475 MLHWFRAVECC
+475 ILHWYRALECC
-486 VRLLHVRNGN
+486 VSRVMYL
-496 CKYHLGE
+496 
-503 ETFKLAQTYMD
+503 FFFFFFF
-514 KLSKHGQQANKAAL
+514 
-528 YGELCALLFA
+528 ALLFA
-538 KSHYDEAYKWCI
+538 KSHYDEAYRWCI
-550 EAMKEITA
+550 EAMKEISV

-579 REFKKA
+579 REFRKA

-593 YLARDHFGSKHPK
+593 YLAREHFGHKHPK

-620 VDNICQSVAIYQA
+620 VDNICQSVAIYQT

-679 AIGIITHILPED
+679 AIDIITHILPED

-713 HNKETEQRLLQ
+713 HNKETEERLLQ

-798 SLYNYDMNQYEN
+798 SLYNYDMNQYDD
-810 AEKLYLRSI
+810 AERLYLRSI

-852 VFEYHNVLSNWNRLR
+852 VFEYHNILSNWNRLR
-867 DRQYSVTDAL
+867 DRQFAVADAL
-877 EDVNTSPQST
+877 EDVNTSPQAT
-887 EEVVQS
+887 DEVVQS
-893 FLISQNVEGP
+893 FLLSNSPAVAR
-903 SC
+903 SCMG

>member
-39 IQFDVYYKSE
+39 IQFDVYYK
-49 GGIRQCGLQW
+49 
-59 ALEAPSPLAG
+59 
-69 EQSRVEWRIQQ
+69 
-80 QRGPGQQLGGK
+80 
-91 RVAWGAGD
+91 
-99 SLGGSRG
+99 
-106 QSLPKAGAEA
+106 
-116 ARVHL
+116 
-121 PPRPRVLL
+121 
-129 HCSTCLDE
+129 
-137 LSCEWGRRGRCL
+137 
-149 APGLRLPH
+149 
-157 LRGQSLGI
+157 
-165 LSASIAISGSH
+165 
-176 TLLCPI
+176 
-182 WSVKSDDPN
+182 
-191 LAAILKRLVDI
+191 
-202 KKGNTLILQYL
+202 
-213 KRSSLTSVNYSLPQH
+213 
-228 PDVEM
+228 
-233 LIIPSQQSSTHRREV
+233 
-248 SSEDED
+248 
-254 EEMPEDAEDLDH
+254 
-266 YEMKEKNQLRA
+266 
-277 GSLKMMAS
+277 
-285 EKKTWPSLKLK
+285 
-296 NQRQDYL
+296 
-303 NGAVSGSVQ
+303 
-312 ATACL
+312 
-317 MKKLGVMSP
+317 
-326 FLCRGY
+326 
-332 VLGGGAICME
+332 
-342 LLTKQGWS
+342 
-350 SAYLIESVIMQ
+350 
-361 ISATLL
+361 
-367 YQQGRLCQ
+367 
-375 LGSEFC
+375 
-381 ELEVFAKV
+381 
-389 LRALD
+389 
-394 KRHLLHHCFQAL
+394 AL

-444 VLGGFLS
+444 VLGGYQICRAENISETEEYYLS
-451 DAGWYSDAEKVFLSC
+451 FC
-466 LQLCTLHDE
+466 
-475 MLHWFRAVECC
+475 
-486 VRLLHVRNGN
+486 RLLHVRNGN

-798 SLYNYDMNQYEN
+798 SLYNYDMNQFEN

-844 NSVGNYEK
+844 NSIGNYEK

>member
-25 YIRSRRDIRSLPEN
+25 YSRSRRDIRSLPEN
-39 IQFDVYYKSE
+39 IQFDVYYK
-49 GGIRQCGLQW
+49 
-59 ALEAPSPLAG
+59 
-69 EQSRVEWRIQQ
+69 
-80 QRGPGQQLGGK
+80 
-91 RVAWGAGD
+91 
-99 SLGGSRG
+99 
-106 QSLPKAGAEA
+106 
-116 ARVHL
+116 
-121 PPRPRVLL
+121 
-129 HCSTCLDE
+129 
-137 LSCEWGRRGRCL
+137 
-149 APGLRLPH
+149 
-157 LRGQSLGI
+157 
-165 LSASIAISGSH
+165 
-176 TLLCPI
+176 
-182 WSVKSDDPN
+182 
-191 LAAILKRLVDI
+191 
-202 KKGNTLILQYL
+202 
-213 KRSSLTSVNYSLPQH
+213 
-228 PDVEM
+228 
-233 LIIPSQQSSTHRREV
+233 
-248 SSEDED
+248 
-254 EEMPEDAEDLDH
+254 
-266 YEMKEKNQLRA
+266 
-277 GSLKMMAS
+277 
-285 EKKTWPSLKLK
+285 
-296 NQRQDYL
+296 
-303 NGAVSGSVQ
+303 
-312 ATACL
+312 
-317 MKKLGVMSP
+317 
-326 FLCRGY
+326 
-332 VLGGGAICME
+332 
-342 LLTKQGWS
+342 
-350 SAYLIESVIMQ
+350 
-361 ISATLL
+361 L

-375 LGSEFC
+375 LGGEFC

-389 LRALD
+389 LRASD

-417 AYSFSRRCSYIAES
+417 ANSFSRRCSYIAES
-431 DAAVKEKAIQVGF
+431 DAHVKEKAIQFGF
-444 VLGGFLS
+444 VLGK
-451 DAGWYSDAEKVFLSC
+451 KVTFFTSQQTLFC
-466 LQLCTLHDE
+466 LY
-475 MLHWFRAVECC
+475 
-486 VRLLHVRNGN
+486 RLLHVRNGN

-503 ETFKLAQTYMD
+503 ETFKLAQSYMD
-514 KLSKHGQQANKAAL
+514 KLAKHGHHANKAAL

-538 KSHYDEAYKWCI
+538 KSHYDEAYRWCI
-550 EAMKEITA
+550 EAMKEITP

-579 REFKKA
+579 REFRKA

-593 YLARDHFGSKHPK
+593 FLAREHFGHKHPK

-620 VDNICQSVAIYQA
+620 VDNICQSVAIYQT

-679 AIGIITHILPED
+679 AIDIITHILPED

-713 HNKETEQRLLQ
+713 HNKETEERLLQ

-777 IKEQLLGQEDY
+777 IKEQLLGHEDY

-798 SLYNYDMNQYEN
+798 SLYNYDMNQYED
-810 AEKLYLRSI
+810 AERLYLRSI

-844 NSVGNYEK
+844 NSVGNYDK

-867 DRQYSVTDAL
+867 DRQFAVADAL
-877 EDVNTSPQST
+877 EDVNTTPQQT
-887 EEVVQS
+887 QEVVQA
-893 FLISQNVEGP
+893 FLLAQSMGP
-903 SC
+903 TRPCLG